1 MTSAWV
7 IFLLRMSVIAL
18 LALIG
23 GALFGLTAGLA
34 LACAGL
40 LLVVMSHVANLSRL
54 QAWLKQPEGRSLPD
68 AWGAWGD
75 AFIALHRL
83 RRDEEK
89 QRERIVADFEVF
101 SQAAEVYPDGLV
113 FLDADDRILWCNR
126 AAESQLGLNGESDRG
141 LLVANLV
148 RLPRFAE
155 FIANA
160 LPGESLQCSP
170 LGRKDLDLSLEAIR
184 FGKDRKLLICFDV
197 TQIERVDAIR
207 RDFVANVSH
216 ELRTPLTVISG
227 FLEHLV
233 EEPEAVEDAPA
244 AEVRHQL
251 GMVSEQVGR
260 MLRIVDD
267 LLILSRLESETQMLR
282 EDEFDV
288 RDLIY
293 DISSEARRL
302 SGGRHSIVC
311 EVVPA
316 TLKGSRDELHSAFSN
331 LVSNAVRYT
340 PEGGRIVLRWE
351 MRDDGKGRFSVE
363 DSGIGIA
370 EEHIPRL
377 TERFYRV
384 DRGRSRESGGTGLGL
399 SIVKHVL
406 LRHQA
411 SLDIRSELGAGSTF
425 SVELPAW
432 RVTSPPA

>member
-1 MTSAWV
+1 MTSAWI
-7 IFLLRMSVIAL
+7 IFLLRLSAIAL

-23 GALFGLTAGLA
+23 GAWFGLAAGLA

-54 QAWLKQPEGRSLPD
+54 QAWLKQPEGRNLPD

-89 QRERIVADFEVF
+89 KRERIVADFEVF

-141 LLVANLV
+141 LLIANLV
-148 RLPRFAE
+148 RLSRFAE

-170 LGRKDLDLSLEAIR
+170 LGRKDLDLSLETLR

-197 TQIERVDAIR
+197 TQIARTEAMR

-216 ELRTPLTVISG
+216 ELRTPLTVIAG
-227 FLEHLV
+227 FLEHMLA
-233 EEPEAVEDAPA
+233 EPDPDPA
-244 AEVRHQL
+244 ASRQQI
-251 GMVSEQVGR
+251 GIMDGQARR
-260 MLRIVDD
+260 MLSLVDD
-267 LLILSRLESETQMLR
+267 LLVLSRLESETYALR
-282 EDEFDV
+282 EETLDV
-288 RDLIY
+288 RDLIF
-293 DISSEARRL
+293 DVADEARRL
-302 SGGRHSIVC
+302 SAGRHSITC
-311 EVVPA
+311 EVQPA
-316 TLKGSRDELHSAFSN
+316 QLKGSREELRSAFSN

-340 PEGGRIVLRWE
+340 PEGGRIVLRWVLRE
-351 MRDDGKGRFSVE
+351 GRGVCSVE

-370 EEHIPRL
+370 EEHLPRL
-377 TERFYRV
+377 AERFYRV
-384 DRGRSRESGGTGLGL
+384 DRSRSRETGGTGLGL

-406 LRHQA
+406 MRHQA
-411 SLDIRSELGAGSTF
+411 DLKIRSEPGVGSTF
-425 SVELPAW
+425 SVEFPAW
-432 RVTSPPA
+432 RVTSPLA